1 MGCGCEEPDQ
11 VVFVAAVF
19 FEKCEGLWTR
29 KAVEAKTKNAWAK
42 ELMLVV
48 SFSGWGLHIITATV
62 SSYSKY
68 ATMINKAA
76 PYNYP
81 VPV

>member
-1 MGCGCEEPDQ
+1 M
-11 VVFVAAVF
+11 A
-19 FEKCEGLWTR
+19 
-29 KAVEAKTKNAWAK
+29 AVEAKTKNAWAK
-42 ELMLVV
+42 ELTLVV

-81 VPV
+81 NREMPGKPSNRESLPALKL